1 MGGTKLLKT
10 MRLLG
15 GAVNSRPFFDKFDE
29 ARGTFSPP
37 MRKPMRER
45 LPAEPVTEF
54 FLNLR
59 AGYFNL
65 RVAWFVGVLAAALRM
80 RPHKGVNR

>member
-1 MGGTKLLKT
+1 

-15 GAVNSRPFFDKFDE
+15 AAVNCRALFDKFGE
-29 ARGTFSPP
+29 ARGTFSPL

-45 LPAEPVTEF
+45 LPAEPGTKF

-59 AGYFNL
+59 AWYFNL
-65 RVAWFVGVLAAALRM
+65 RVAWFVGALTAALRM